1 MTKYVL
7 SSICL
12 SLICLISLGSTP
24 ALAGNLTLLGV
35 GGGPV
40 GPVYACAAAATLF
53 QRSEMATAY
62 AAIPNTPYTILPYP
76 GSEASAKLNYFND
89 VNTAICAADAAGI
102 YSTLD
107 IWYLFD
113 APTPATALINLA
125 PSGSIY
131 NGILTLTTDPM
142 LFDPDIGFTGTENQF
157 GANVTE
163 YISTGFNAS
172 TATTPNYVQ
181 NSAHVSMCVI
191 NTRLAT
197 ASGAPIQFGA
207 LTTSGAD
214 FSFLEI
220 GQQVSGD
227 NAADQVGLNGAAF
240 GGSTTFGT
248 TGTGAGGYW
257 TIDRAGSANFT
268 SYLNATPLL
277 TITSASDAV
286 PNAIF
291 PVGAKNIAGTI
302 SNQTIDTVGEF
313 DSGAGMTGAQIAQ
326 FYNINHVYHANRGNL
341 YC

>member
-1 MTKYVL
+1 MVKHV
-7 SSICL
+7 L

-24 ALAGNLTLLGV
+24 AWAGNLTLLGV
-35 GGGPV
+35 GGAPV

-53 QRSEMATAY
+53 QRPDMAAAF
-62 AAIPNTPYTILPYP
+62 AAIPSTPYTMLPYP
-76 GSEASAKLNYFND
+76 GSAASDKLNYFND
-89 VNTAICAADAAGI
+89 ISTAVCAADTAGI

-125 PSGSIY
+125 PSGSSY
-131 NGILTLTTDPM
+131 DGVLTLTTDPM
-142 LFDPDIGFTGTENQF
+142 LFDPDVGFTGTESQY

-172 TATTPNYVQ
+172 AATSPNYVQ
-181 NSAHVSMCVI
+181 NSAHVSMCLI

-197 ASGAPIQFGA
+197 NSGAPIQFGA

-214 FSFLEI
+214 FSFHEI
-220 GQQVSGD
+220 GVANSGN
-227 NAADQVGLNGAAF
+227 NAANQVGLNGAAF
-240 GGSTTFGT
+240 GGNTTFGT
-248 TGTGAGGYW
+248 TGTGSGGYW
-257 TIDRAGSANFT
+257 TIDRTGSANFT
-268 SYLNATPLL
+268 SYLNATSLL
-277 TITSASDAV
+277 TIASPSDAV

-302 SNQTIDTVGEF
+302 SNQTIDTIGEF
-313 DSGAGMTGAQIAQ
+313 DSGSGLTGTQITQ
-326 FYNINHVYHANRGNL
+326 FYNLNHDYHANRGNL